1 MYYECLKLKQM
12 FDMFNSFSLHI
23 FLFLTFKL
31 SDKYKDYRHKQ
42 NRPGFCLYEA
52 WNWWGGEIVNRYTPN
67 THSESVI
74 PADTSPTL

>member
-52 WNWWGGEIVNRYTPN
+52 
-67 THSESVI
+67 
-74 PADTSPTL
+74 